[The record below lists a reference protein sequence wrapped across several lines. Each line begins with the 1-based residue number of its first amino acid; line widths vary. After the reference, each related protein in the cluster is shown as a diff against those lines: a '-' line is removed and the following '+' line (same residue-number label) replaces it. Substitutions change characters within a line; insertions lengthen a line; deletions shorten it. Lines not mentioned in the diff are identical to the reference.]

1 MTGKPRKDPETGYM
15 MNHSLGTTDVTRLA
29 VKGHQM
35 NSGSGVRGVYNTQLR
50 GQVAERAEDEMRERE
65 RDSAQQ
71 SQHFQA
77 SYISDKRKM
86 TGTLSRA
93 GTLSGGGRDM
103 GRRETARSGRI
114 S

>member
-1 MTGKPRKDPETGYM
+1 M

-71 SQHFQA
+71 SQHFQV
-77 SYISDKRKM
+77 S
-86 TGTLSRA
+86 
-93 GTLSGGGRDM
+93 
-103 GRRETARSGRI
+103 
-114 S
+114 